1 MEWNYRGKANN
12 AFTVTGVKIENKS
25 SSGNAPYQYR
35 KVTATCVSRSPAT
48 KTVDE
53 TVFLTDVKPSYIYFY
68 TQVDDTEVNTSAY
81 AVMNDNSRVFIG
93 SLNDSGDN
101 GSGGWKVA
109 SKTVY
114 LSTVA
119 ALSDKIDSIKAI
131 ECHASGSWLGHRIT
145 DGWYADIYI
154 YATQNTWH

>member
-1 MEWNYRGKANN
+1 MSLYT
-12 AFTVTGVKIENKS
+12 FSSLSVTGVKIENKS

-35 KVTATCVSRSPAT
+35 KVTATRVSRSPGT
-48 KTVDE
+48 NTVNE
-53 TVFLTDVKPSYIYFY
+53 TVILTDVKPSYIYFY

-81 AVMNDNSRVFIG
+81 AVLNDNSRVFIG

-145 DGWYADIYI
+145 DGYYADIYI
-154 YATQNTWH
+154 YVTENTWQ